1 MKGKHDKTVLERIDA
16 LFSRAEKLA
25 ETSPANARRCVELAI
40 KNAMRYNVTVPKRF
54 RMSYC
59 RKCHSYLKP
68 GVSSTHR
75 TSPRQGSV
83 IVTCREC
90 SSVMRFPFR
99 KEKSQRKRSI
109 RPKLPVKP
117 ARKTRAKKEKALAE
131 KHKQAVG

>member
-1 MKGKHDKTVLERIDA
+1 MKGKHDKTVLERIDV

-40 KNAMRYNVTVPKRF
+40 KNAMRYNVTVPKRY

-68 GVSSTHR
+68 GISSVHR
-75 TSPRQGSV
+75 ASPKQEAL

-90 SSVMRFPFR
+90 GSVMRFPYR
-99 KEKSQRKRSI
+99 KEKSAAKAAKKQKSRNTKPI
-109 RPKLPVKP
+109 RKP
-117 ARKTRAKKEKALAE
+117 AGKTHPRGKSKK
-131 KHKQAVG
+131 